1 MRNDMFMITC
11 AARTGST
18 LLQSYLRSH
27 PDTTMHGEVYTT
39 QRTSDLAGSFNA
51 LIRDPKSNEKL
62 TRWRDANQT
71 AFLYKYIY
79 ENQGKKAVGHKLK
92 HDELLLPK
100 FAETRECIRR
110 DTDIKI
116 IHLYRKNLF
125 ERFVSWWVVNHVT
138 GITMLTDKSKDPEFK
153 PTVIPVAAC
162 QSNFNDTIARYNIF
176 SGLFAKH
183 RVLKMTY
190 EDLTGPKRESVL
202 AELTTFLEID
212 NIQLSS
218 NLRKVTPKDLRQV
231 VANLDEIVDYFT
243 GTKYEQFFEG
253 VQV

>member
-39 QRTSDLAGSFNA
+39 HRTSDLAGKFNV
-51 LIRDPKSNEKL
+51 LIRDTKSNEEL

-79 ENQGKKAVGHKLK
+79 ESQGKKAVGHKLK

-100 FAETRECIRR
+100 FAETRECLRR

-138 GITMLTDKSKDPEFK
+138 GITMLTDTSKDPEFK
-153 PTVIPVAAC
+153 PTVIPIAAC
-162 QSNFNDTIARYNIF
+162 QKNFNDTIAHYNIF
-176 SGLFAKH
+176 SELFSKH
-183 RVLKMTY
+183 RVLEMTY
-190 EDLTGPKRESVL
+190 EDLIGPDRESVL
-202 AELTTFLEID
+202 ANLMVFLEID
-212 NIQLSS
+212 NLKLSS
-218 NLRKVTPKDLRQV
+218 TLRKITPKDLRLV
-231 VANLDEIVDYFT
+231 VANLDEIVDHFT

-253 VQV
+253 ARA